1 MQLKRHAFNE
11 ITQVVGTS
19 DDIGV
24 WAGSRATHSDGPFVR
39 MARGGRPLIGKKTG
53 RVPVDNRTVYA

>member
-19 DDIGV
+19 DDIRV
-24 WAGSRATHSDGPFVR
+24 WAGSRATYGDGPFVR
-39 MARGGRPLIGKKTG
+39 VARGSRLLIGKKAG